1 MRRTLNNI
9 FHTIGAGFIVLGFL
23 MLVGAAGASDAE
35 AELAMVTPMINA
47 GLVSVF
53 GGAFLGWWRI

>member
-1 MRRTLNNI
+1 MKRTLNNI
-9 FHTIGAGFIVLGFL
+9 LHSIAAGFVALGIL